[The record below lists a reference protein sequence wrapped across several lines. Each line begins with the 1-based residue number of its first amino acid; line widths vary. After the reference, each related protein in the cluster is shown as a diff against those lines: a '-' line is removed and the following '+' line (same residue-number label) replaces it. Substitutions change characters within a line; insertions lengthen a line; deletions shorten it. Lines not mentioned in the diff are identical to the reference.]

1 MSTLYKFII
10 YKIIFLLLSQCCVSE
25 EILGCGGFIKSH
37 TNIDYSKV
45 QVKLFTKSGSL
56 KDYTEAAPNTGYY
69 FLPLYDNDKGEYIL
83 KVEPPRG
90 WSFEPTEV
98 RLVVDGV
105 NDLCSQGKDINFKF
119 NGFGITGKVISQ
131 GSNDGPTGVTVS
143 LYKSTNRDVV
153 ERVTTTSQGGIFS
166 FTPIQPGKYILVASH
181 PHWSFEKNTVEVTVR
196 EGNTE
201 LPNNS
206 LIIFGYDVSG
216 QITSE
221 PENEPVVDVSILLF
235 GTGKIKNCKTPVT
248 SEGNAEN
255 GKALCQ
261 VKSDKNGKFK
271 FSSVSN
277 GDYTFVPYFANFAT
291 KFDVEPA
298 KVPFKVH
305 HNDLIVSETFKVT
318 GFTVAGRVMM
328 DKNTPLAN
336 ARVFLSGKEVVK
348 TNSNGAY
355 TIDKMKAGQYSL
367 KVEANDVQFDEQTVK
382 ISPSE
387 HHLPDI
393 LPSSYKVCGSVTLL
407 TKGTLHHRKIVI
419 ENAGKTFKREIE
431 TDPQTGQYCLYLV
444 PDNYQ
449 VSVIVTAEEKT
460 KGLQF
465 FPIQQ
470 TIEVSSKPISNINF
484 LQLKATLLGSV
495 ACLKNSDCSKA
506 SVTLKVLDGVTVQT
520 IPIKDGRYEFT
531 EVLPGHYEVL
541 IDTDVFCWENPSH
554 RVLITSERAEIPVFK
569 QTGFSV
575 TFISSHDSAVEF
587 IDSVKGK
594 KVALTLPLGST
605 RHCVS
610 SPGEYKFIPK
620 SCHVYAKDSYTWDT
634 KTQQP
639 IILSS
644 TEHRHRG
651 KIISNAGVDNVK
663 IKIES
668 GGDSTTFGPL
678 KYTKT
683 GDSYRYNFEFNAHT
697 DSTYVITPISDI
709 MLFNPSSLKVVGSND
724 CHNDVA
730 TLVGNLG
737 KIVSGKIS
745 PALEGVTIQ
754 IYGKDK
760 SSPVHTLV
768 TQKDGAYRIG
778 PLDGTIEYSV
788 TAEKVGY
795 AISGPDANG
804 VFSAHKLAEIIVE
817 VTDQADDSS
826 LQGVLLSLSGGQS
839 YRKNSITPEQGQ
851 LSFNSLSPGEYYL
864 RPMMKEYRF
873 DPPSKMITVTE
884 GATLR
889 VKLSGNRVAFSA
901 YGVVTSLNG
910 EPEPGLIV
918 EAQGQGD
925 CSNLQEEATT
935 EENGNFR
942 IRGLQ
947 PTCMYIIRLK
957 PNTEV
962 NAHIH
967 RVSPSSIAAQ
977 ATEDISKLRFV
988 AFHPISRTDLA
999 VRVFSD
1005 PPEHYRTLK
1014 VKLCREDQPD
1024 SPIHIAKID
1033 PQQSNKFTSHS
1044 NPGFLIHLPSLQSNS
1059 RKYFVQL
1066 DTSLSPSM
1074 YKYRI
1079 VPNYFEA
1086 NISFKA
1092 ITLNFNAERKVD
1104 QGEMSQS
1111 SILALPFIMMVALAF
1126 LNRDKL
1132 WSWLNS
1138 AVDYWSKPTPV
1149 SRSSQPVAPIDP
1161 RADDIIVEQIM
1172 NINKRKTKPRKT

>member
-1 MSTLYKFII
+1 MSPQFKLII
-10 YKIIFLLLSQCCVSE
+10 YKLILLFISKNCLSE

-56 KDYTEAAPNTGYY
+56 KDYTEAAPNSGYY

-98 RLVVDGV
+98 NLVVDGV

-119 NGFGITGKVISQ
+119 NGFGITGKVISH
-131 GSNDGPTGVTVS
+131 GSNDGPSGVTVS
-143 LYKSTNRDVV
+143 LYKSNNRDVV
-153 ERVTTTSQGGIFS
+153 ERVTTTSQAGIFS

-181 PHWSFEKNTVEVTVR
+181 SHWTFEKNTVEVTVR

-201 LPNNS
+201 LPDNS
-206 LIIFGYDVSG
+206 LIIFGYEVSG
-216 QITSE
+216 RITSE

-235 GTGKIKNCKTPVT
+235 GNGKIKNCKTPVI
-248 SEGNAEN
+248 SKDSNDN
-255 GKALCQ
+255 NKALCQ
-261 VKSDKNGKFK
+261 VKSDKNGKFI

-277 GDYTFVPYFANFAT
+277 GDYRFVPYFDDFQT
-291 KFDVEPA
+291 KFDVEPT
-298 KVPFKVH
+298 KIEFKIN
-305 HNDLIVSETFKVT
+305 HNDLIVSQTFKVT
-318 GFTVAGRVMM
+318 GFTVTGHVMM
-328 DKNTPLAN
+328 AKKIPLPN
-336 ARVFLSGKEVVK
+336 AKVFLSGKEVAK
-348 TNSNGAY
+348 TNSNGGY
-355 TIDKMKAGQYSL
+355 TIDKMKPGQYTL
-367 KVEANDVQFDEQTVK
+367 KVEASDVQFDEQTIK
-382 ISPSE
+382 ISPSD
-387 HHLPDI
+387 HNLPDI
-393 LPSSYKVCGSVTLL
+393 LPSSYKVCGSVTLS
-407 TKGTLHHRKIVI
+407 TKGTLHHRKIII

-431 TDPQTGQYCLYLV
+431 TDPQTGQYCLYLA
-444 PDNYQ
+444 PDKYQ
-449 VSVIVTAEEKT
+449 MSVAVTAEEKA

-465 FPIQQ
+465 FPVQQ
-470 TIEVSSKPISNINF
+470 NIEVSSKPINSINF
-484 LQLKATLLGSV
+484 LQLKATLVGSV
-495 ACLKNSDCSKA
+495 ECLKNSDCNKA
-506 SVTLKVLDGVTVQT
+506 SITLKVLDGVTVQT
-520 IPIKDGRYEFT
+520 IPIKNGRYEFT
-531 EVLPGHYEVL
+531 EILPGHYEVL

-554 RVLITSERAEIPVFK
+554 RISVTSERAEIPVFK

-587 IDSVKGK
+587 IDPVKGK

-620 SCHVYAKDSYTWDT
+620 SCHIYAKDSYTWDT
-634 KTQQP
+634 KTQAP

-651 KIISNAGVDNVK
+651 KILSKAGVDNVK
-663 IKIES
+663 VKIES
-668 GGDSTTFGPL
+668 GGELTTIGPL

-683 GDSYRYNFEFNAHT
+683 GDSYRYNFDFNANT
-697 DSTYVITPISDI
+697 DTTYVITPISDI
-709 MLFNPSSLKVVGSND
+709 LLFNPSSLKVIGSND
-724 CHNDVA
+724 CNNEVA
-730 TLVGNLG
+730 TLIGDLG
-737 KIVSGKIS
+737 KIVSGKVS

-778 PLDGTIEYSV
+778 PLDGTIEYTV

-804 VFSAHKLAEIIVE
+804 VFAAHKLAEIIVE
-817 VTDQADDSS
+817 VTDQADDAP

-839 YRKNSITPEQGQ
+839 YRKNSITSEQGQ

-873 DPPSKMITVTE
+873 DPPFKMISVAE

-889 VKLSGNRVAFSA
+889 IKLSGNRVAFSA
-901 YGVVTSLNG
+901 YGVITSLNG
-910 EPEPGLIV
+910 EAESGLIV
-918 EAQGQGD
+918 EAQGQGE

-935 EENGNFR
+935 EETGSFR

-957 PNTEV
+957 SNIEA
-962 NAHIH
+962 NAHIQ
-967 RVSPSSIAAQ
+967 RVSPSSIAVQ
-977 ATEDISKLRFV
+977 ATEDITKLRFI
-988 AFHPISRTDLA
+988 AFHPISRTDVS

-1005 PPEHYRTLK
+1005 PEHYRTLK

-1024 SPIHIAKID
+1024 SPIHTAKID
-1033 PQQSNKFTSHS
+1033 PQQSSKFTTHS
-1044 NPGFLIHLPSLQSNS
+1044 NPGFLIHLPSLQSNG

-1066 DTSLSPSM
+1066 DTSLSSAM
-1074 YKYRI
+1074 YKYNI
-1079 VPNYFEA
+1079 IPNYFEA
-1086 NISFKA
+1086 NTSFKA

-1104 QGEMSQS
+1104 QSEMNQS
-1111 SILALPFIMMVALAF
+1111 SLLALPFIMMIALGF

-1138 AVDYWSKPTPV
+1138 TVEQWSKPTPV
-1149 SRSSQPVAPIDP
+1149 SRVSQPVAPIDP